1 MKVQNDAKIDLTW
14 PHKLIYNQFGIIQN
28 LQRSPIS
35 QTNNKDRT
43 FFLEAQYSWA
53 ALVLT
58 KIRIK
63 WIFKR
68 YFTSLFEQVVQP
80 PRYELFYTLTNC
92 KRSCLSSH
100 LHRCKKRISPILCFW
115 NCSISHIPSFL
126 QTFYVDSIHVDFDM
140 KWCSKSIHENALQYS
155 CEFLYIHIS

>member
-1 MKVQNDAKIDLTW
+1 M
-14 PHKLIYNQFGIIQN
+14 
-28 LQRSPIS
+28 
-35 QTNNKDRT
+35 
-43 FFLEAQYSWA
+43 EAQYSWA
-53 ALVLT
+53 SVVLT

-140 KWCSKSIHENALQYS
+140 KWCSKSIHENALLQIQLWILIFHES
-155 CEFLYIHIS
+155 SSTTQLTKTKCPSEFYIKTNFSVLLIINCH

>member
-1 MKVQNDAKIDLTW
+1 MFAHIYLFRMIQI
-14 PHKLIYNQFGIIQN
+14 LILHDHSNSFIIN
-28 LQRSPIS
+28 LESF
-35 QTNNKDRT
+35 RT
-43 FFLEAQYSWA
+43 FRGLQFHKQIIRTELFFGSTVFLSGSSFN
-53 ALVLT
+53 

-115 NCSISHIPSFL
+115 NCSISRIPSFL

-140 KWCSKSIHENALQYS
+140 KWCSKSVHENALPQIQ
-155 CEFLYIHIS
+155 L

>member
-1 MKVQNDAKIDLTW
+1 MVQNDTKIDLTYMTML
-14 PHKLIYNQFGIIQN
+14 KLIYNQFGIIQN
-28 LQRSPIS
+28 IQRSPIS
-35 QTNNKDRT
+35 QTNNEDWTYFRKHG
-43 FFLEAQYSWA
+43 A

-58 KIRIK
+58 KIKIK

-140 KWCSKSIHENALQYS
+140 KWCSKSVHENALPQIQ
-155 CEFLYIHIS
+155 L

>member
-1 MKVQNDAKIDLTW
+1 M
-14 PHKLIYNQFGIIQN
+14 
-28 LQRSPIS
+28 
-35 QTNNKDRT
+35 
-43 FFLEAQYSWA
+43 EAQYSWA

-140 KWCSKSIHENALQYS
+140 KWCSKSIHENALYIIQLWILIS
-155 CEFLYIHIS
+155 HKLLSTTQLTKCPWEFYIKTNLSVLLIINYY